1 MHAKRYWQTAQEANL
16 PEIFDETAFDE
27 WRQLADGLPTLC
39 WIAMAD
45 GYIVWYNRRWHDY
58 CGSTPEEMEGWGWQ
72 SVHDPEVLP
81 AVVAEW
87 SRSIATGEPFE
98 MTFPLRGADGRFRP
112 FLTRIIPVRDANG
125 TIRRWLGVNTDISE
139 QRAVERALELSEEK
153 FSTLTDAM
161 PQMVWSTLPD
171 GFHDYYNRQWYE
183 YTGVPAGSTDG
194 EGWAGMFHEDDQP
207 KAWERWHH
215 SLETGEPYEVEYRLR
230 RHDGVYRWML
240 GRALPVRDD
249 DGKIVRWIGTC
260 TEIHESKQHAEQAEL
275 LNRELSHRIKN
286 IFAVVLGLLSLT
298 ARSRPELREATGEI
312 MGRVAALGRAHDFAR
327 PHSELS
333 LPEVPE
339 DGLCGLIGQLLEPYQ
354 SADGD
359 RISVQCDHL
368 QVDDKGATPIA
379 LVIHEMA
386 TNSAK
391 YGALSNE
398 TGTVTIVG
406 RVDGDMVE
414 LDWREAGGPPIHG
427 APERKGFGSE
437 LASLSIER
445 QLGGTIE
452 REWKPEGLCVRIR
465 VAHAHLHR
473 NGALDRA
480 DAAD

>member
-207 KAWERWHH
+207 KAWERWRH

-286 IFAVVLGLLSLT
+286 IFAVIGGLLNLS
-298 ARSRPELREATGEI
+298 SRNAPELRPVMGDL
-312 MGRVAALGRAHDFAR
+312 MGRISALGRAHNFAR
-327 PHSELS
+327 PHSEISGIDIDAGDLI
-333 LPEVPE
+333 
-339 DGLCGLIGQLLEPYQ
+339 GLIEELVIPYQ
-354 SADGD
+354 NEEGD
-359 RISVQCDHL
+359 RIAIAGEAVGI
-368 QVDDKGATPIA
+368 DDKGATPIA
-379 LVIHEMA
+379 LVIHELA
-386 TNSAK
+386 TNAAK
-391 YGALSNE
+391 YGSLS
-398 TGTVTIVG
+398 VPDG
-406 RVDGDMVE
+406 RVDIDVE
-414 LDWREAGGPPIHG
+414 TEDDEVIVRWRERGGPPVETVPDHV
-427 APERKGFGSE
+427 GFGTQLAE
-437 LASLSIER
+437 LSVVR
-445 QLGGTIE
+445 QLGGTLGRQWE
-452 REWKPEGLCVRIR
+452 RDGLEVRIAVKQDYLR
-465 VAHAHLHR
+465 R
-473 NGALDRA
+473 NSG
-480 DAAD
+480 